1 MSDTSFEFT
10 ASTEF
15 NDKDDDLLQNRSI
28 KILLVILISIAM
40 PLTLWAL
47 AQWTHTNSL
56 NDLRRKLDSR
66 MQLYS
71 SNIVS
76 ELEKYEYL
84 PVILARDPILKSLFE
99 GEMLDFRIDRANRH
113 LSAIEQIAEV
123 SAVYVMTTQG
133 NTVAASNWDEEN
145 SFVGKNFRFRP
156 YFKNAMQGRTGHYF
170 ALGTTSNIPGYYLS
184 YPIGDGDKID
194 GVVVVKVSVARLEEA
209 WARAKEEV
217 IVTDRNGVVIIS
229 GRDEWRFRT
238 LEKLRPDLRQNLI
251 NSRQYSD
258 AQLIPI
264 ETGRERIID
273 DNTKRIAIRHPL
285 ANGKDASKWEDIY
298 IRSRPVLG
306 TDWIVH
312 YIFREATL
320 RNDVINTLIIA
331 AFAWLIAILSFL
343 YMLQRR
349 NMINHRL
356 EYQERH
362 RQTLENAAIELEH
375 RVERRTKALSEANK
389 RLEEEI
395 QERHK
400 AEDDLHRAQDE
411 LIQAGKLAALGQM
424 AAGITHE
431 MNQPLTA
438 IRSYADNASV
448 LLKRDRLDD
457 VDSNLVQIS
466 QLCARL
472 GKISGQL
479 KVFSRKTPSQ
489 KEPISLVKVMVD
501 TLTLLE
507 SSSKFEN
514 TQIIN
519 NIKDPSISVLGEAI
533 RLEQVLLNILR
544 NALDALAD
552 KAGACIWISAHAQG
566 TRMAI
571 HIRDNGPGFEGDDL
585 ERIFDPFF
593 TTKEV
598 GKGLGLG
605 LSISSRII
613 QDFGGVLKAHNHPDG
628 GAVFTIELL
637 QAAHG

>member
-10 ASTEF
+10 TSTEF

-40 PLTLWAL
+40 PLSLWAL

-99 GEMLDFRIDRANRH
+99 GEMLEFRIDRANRH

-238 LEKLRPDLRQNLI
+238 LEKLSPDLRQNLI

-258 AQLIPI
+258 AQLIPL

-298 IRSRPVLG
+298 VRSRPVLG
-306 TDWIVH
+306 TDWTVH

-411 LIQAGKLAALGQM
+411 LVQAGKLAALGQM

-489 KEPISLVKVMVD
+489 KEPISLVKVMAD

-552 KAGACIWISAHAQG
+552 KTGACIWISAQAQG

-571 HIRDNGPGFEGDDL
+571 HIRDNGPGFEGNDL

>member
-133 NTVAASNWDEEN
+133 HTVAASNWDEEN

-238 LEKLRPDLRQNLI
+238 LQKLRPGLRQSLI

-258 AQLIPI
+258 AQLVPI

-298 IRSRPVLG
+298 MRSRPVLG
-306 TDWIVH
+306 TDWTVH

-375 RVERRTKALSEANK
+375 RVKRRTKALSEANK

-489 KEPISLVKVMVD
+489 KEPISLVKVMAD

-519 NIKDPSISVLGEAI
+519 NIKDPSICVLGEAI

-552 KAGACIWISAHAQG
+552 KAGACIWISAQAQG

>member
-1 MSDTSFEFT
+1 MNDTSFEFPSP
-10 ASTEF
+10 AQF

-28 KILLVILISIAM
+28 KILLVVLISIAM
-40 PLTLWAL
+40 PLSLWAL

-56 NDLRRKLDSR
+56 DDLRRKLDSR

-99 GEMLDFRIDRANRH
+99 GDMLDFRIDRANRH

-123 SAVYVMTTQG
+123 SAVYVMTTAG
-133 NTVAASNWDEEN
+133 DTIVASNWDEED
-145 SFVGKNFRFRP
+145 SFVGENFRFRP
-156 YFKNAMQGRTGHYF
+156 YFKNAMKGQTGHYF

-184 YPIGDGDKID
+184 YPIGDGDHID

-209 WARAKEEV
+209 WAQAKEEV
-217 IVTDRNGVVIIS
+217 IVTDKNGVVIIS

-238 LEKLRPDLRQNLI
+238 LKKLPTDLRKNLI

-264 ETGRERIID
+264 DAGRERIID
-273 DNTKRIAIRHPL
+273 DNTKRISIRHPL
-285 ANGKDASKWEDIY
+285 VNGRNASKWEDIY
-298 IRSRPVLG
+298 MRSRPVLG
-306 TDWIVH
+306 TDWTVH
-312 YIFREATL
+312 YIFRESTL

-331 AFAWLIAILSFL
+331 AFAWLITILSFL

-362 RQTLENAAIELEH
+362 RQVLENAAIELEH
-375 RVERRTKALSEANK
+375 RVERRTKALSEANQ

-479 KVFSRKTPSQ
+479 KVFSRKTPSE
-489 KEPISLVKVMVD
+489 KEPISLDKVMGE
-501 TLTLLE
+501 TLALLH
-507 SSSKFEN
+507 SSSSLEKTE
-514 TQIIN
+514 IIN
-519 NIKDPSISVLGEAI
+519 EINTPDLKVLGEAI

-544 NALDALAD
+544 NALDALGD
-552 KAGACIWISAHAQG
+552 KEDAKIWISARQHG
-566 TRMAI
+566 TRIALI
-571 HIRDNGPGFEGDDL
+571 IRDNGPGFQGNDL
-585 ERIFDPFF
+585 DRIFDPFF

-613 QDFGGVLKAHNHPDG
+613 QDFGGVLKAYNHRDG

-637 QAAHG
+637 QASHG

>member
-238 LEKLRPDLRQNLI
+238 LEKLRPDLRQSLI

-489 KEPISLVKVMVD
+489 KEPISLVKVMAD

>member
-156 YFKNAMQGRTGHYF
+156 YFKNAMQGHTGHYF

-238 LEKLRPDLRQNLI
+238 LEKLSPDLRQSLI

-258 AQLIPI
+258 AQLVPI

-285 ANGKDASKWEDIY
+285 TNGKDASKWEDIY
-298 IRSRPVLG
+298 MRSRPVLG
-306 TDWIVH
+306 TDWTVH

-411 LIQAGKLAALGQM
+411 LVQAGKLAALGQM

-489 KEPISLVKVMVD
+489 KEPISLVKVMAD

-552 KAGACIWISAHAQG
+552 KAGACIWISAQAQG

-571 HIRDNGPGFEGDDL
+571 HIRDNGPGFEDSDL

>member
-10 ASTEF
+10 ASAEF
-15 NDKDDDLLQNRSI
+15 NNKDDDLLQNRSI

-99 GEMLDFRIDRANRH
+99 GERLDFRVDRANRH
-113 LSAIEQIAEV
+113 LSAIKQIAEA
-123 SAVYVMTTQG
+123 SAVYVMTTKG
-133 NTVAASNWDEEN
+133 ITIAASNWDEED
-145 SFVGKNFRFRP
+145 SFIGKNFRFRP
-156 YFKNAMQGRTGHYF
+156 YFQNAMKGQTGHYF
-170 ALGTTSNIPGYYLS
+170 ALGTTSKIPGYFLS
-184 YPIGDGDKID
+184 YPIGDGDRID
-194 GVVVVKVSVARLEEA
+194 GVVVVKVSMARLEGA
-209 WARAKEEV
+209 WANAKEEV
-217 IVTDRNGVVIIS
+217 IVTDHHGVVIIS

-238 LEKLRPDLRQNLI
+238 LKQLDPELRDQMIAARQYPKEKLL
-251 NSRQYSD
+251 
-258 AQLIPI
+258 PI
-264 ETGRERIID
+264 QTGRKHIVD
-273 DNTKRIAIRHPL
+273 DDTIRLAIRHPL
-285 ANGKDASKWEDIY
+285 KNGQDAKKWENIY

-306 TDWIVH
+306 TEWTAH
-312 YIFREATL
+312 YIFNEANL
-320 RNDVINTLIIA
+320 RSDVINTLIIA

-349 NMINHRL
+349 NMINNKL
-356 EYQERH
+356 KYQERH
-362 RQTLENAAIELEH
+362 RLTLENAAIELEH

-411 LIQAGKLAALGQM
+411 LVQAGKLAALGQM

-489 KEPISLVKVMVD
+489 KEPISLVKVMSD

-519 NIKDPSISVLGEAI
+519 SITDPTISVLGEAI

-552 KAGACIWISAHAQG
+552 KTGARIWISAQAQG

-571 HIRDNGPGFEGDDL
+571 HIRDNGPGFEDNDL

>member
-1 MSDTSFEFT
+1 MNDTSFEFPSP
-10 ASTEF
+10 AQF

-28 KILLVILISIAM
+28 KILLVVLISIAM
-40 PLTLWAL
+40 PLSLWAL

-56 NDLRRKLDSR
+56 DDLRRKLDSR

-99 GEMLDFRIDRANRH
+99 GDMLDFRVDRANRH

-123 SAVYVMTTQG
+123 SAVYVMTTAG
-133 NTVAASNWDEEN
+133 DTIVASNWDEED
-145 SFVGKNFRFRP
+145 SFVGENFRFRP
-156 YFKNAMQGRTGHYF
+156 YFKNAMKGQTGHYF

-184 YPIGDGDKID
+184 YPIGDGDHID

-209 WARAKEEV
+209 WAQAKEEV
-217 IVTDRNGVVIIS
+217 IVTDKNGVVIIS

-238 LEKLRPDLRQNLI
+238 LKKLPTDLRKNLI

-264 ETGRERIID
+264 DAGRERIID
-273 DNTKRIAIRHPL
+273 DNTKRISIRHPL
-285 ANGKDASKWEDIY
+285 VNGRNASKWEDIY
-298 IRSRPVLG
+298 MRSRPVLG
-306 TDWIVH
+306 TDWTVH
-312 YIFREATL
+312 YIFRESTL

-331 AFAWLIAILSFL
+331 AFAWLITILSFL

-362 RQTLENAAIELEH
+362 RQVLENAAIELEH
-375 RVERRTKALSEANK
+375 RVERRTKALSEANQ

-479 KVFSRKTPSQ
+479 KVFSRKTPSE
-489 KEPISLVKVMVD
+489 KEPISLDKVMGE
-501 TLTLLE
+501 TLALLH
-507 SSSKFEN
+507 SSSSLEKTE
-514 TQIIN
+514 IIN
-519 NIKDPSISVLGEAI
+519 EINTPDLKVLGEAI

-544 NALDALAD
+544 NALDALGD
-552 KAGACIWISAHAQG
+552 KEDAKIWISARQHG
-566 TRMAI
+566 TRIALI
-571 HIRDNGPGFEGDDL
+571 IRDNGPGFQGNDL
-585 ERIFDPFF
+585 DRIFDPFF

-613 QDFGGVLKAHNHPDG
+613 QDFGGVLKAYNHRDG

-637 QAAHG
+637 QASHG